1 MIPKERL
8 PIIFK
13 NSGCVWA
20 PYYPLQR
27 ILWYYKLQKFVVN
40 NLYSVISTENI
51 SKTISIPFR
60 FVRLSVYQNLEQIP
74 PEFEWKLYPE
84 NPYNENLAYLISKD
98 GLYWEYSDRWN
109 PDCELFETRD
119 ECFEYCVKKN
129 SNSRFYHHPSFDLFP
144 SKMLLLIH
152 RYRLIIN
159 TIGHAYGIKTTT
171 S

>member
-27 ILWYYKLQKFVVN
+27 ILWCCKLQKFVN
-40 NLYSVISTENI
+40 NLYTEIRMQTYDI

-60 FVRLSVYQNLEQIP
+60 FVGLSVYKNSAIY
-74 PEFEWKLYPE
+74 EWKLYPE

-98 GLYWEYSDRWN
+98 GSYWMYSDNWQS
-109 PDCELFETRD
+109 DCELFETRD

-129 SNSRFYHHPSFDLFP
+129 SNSHFYHHPSFDLFP
-144 SKMLLLIH
+144 HKMLLLVH